1 MTAITLP
8 ASDLITIQNNQPRTT
23 SLKVAEAFG
32 RLHKNVIQK
41 LESLDCSEEFASA
54 NFSAHEQE
62 IQAGAVKRKSKVYEM
77 TKDGFM
83 FLVMGFTGKKAAQ
96 IKEAYINAFN
106 EMAEKIYGKPAPAKK
121 RKPKALP
128 NGLTIDQQDT
138 IKSLVK
144 ARVDALPPAKRAKA
158 AITCWSS
165 LKSKF
170 GCTYKE
176 IEPDHFTDA
185 VSLVARVPLEGEYI
199 EAESAPAA
207 KLTDE
212 QSKRISCIKTHSSG
226 LKRKLSAFMK
236 SAMETSKPEKRDE
249 LARHYREVREHAH
262 VIDSQSEGL
271 LSSGVTHDTPETEQ
285 AGSHA
290 TLTQVDLAILYG
302 FSMSALQLV
311 DMGERLKPAIDAL
324 KPLSLF
330 GVDARLETCRQSI
343 GWLHDKVGAEMEA
356 AAKESGLYKD
366 YVDLRAAKD
375 RSRPI
380 ITLDD

>member
-1 MTAITLP
+1 MTALTLP
-8 ASDLITIQNNQPRTT
+8 ASELITIQNSQPRTT

-41 LESLDCSEEFASA
+41 LESLDCSKEFASA
-54 NFSAHEQE
+54 NFSAHVEE
-62 IQAGAVKRKSKVYEM
+62 IAIGNGAKRKSKVYEM

-128 NGLTIDQQDT
+128 NGLTTDQQDT

-207 KLTDE
+207 LSQEEISQLRCLFGHVASIERKFDQRLGPALKLLSE
-212 QSKRISCIKTHSSG
+212 PLFYEMREHIFVSSRQAKQFAARYHSSAG
-226 LKRKLSAFMK
+226 
-236 SAMETSKPEKRDE
+236 
-249 LARHYREVREHAH
+249 
-262 VIDSQSEGL
+262 QSL
-271 LSSGVTHDTPETEQ
+271 M
-285 AGSHA
+285 A
-290 TLTQVDLAILYG
+290 
-302 FSMSALQLV
+302 
-311 DMGERLKPAIDAL
+311 
-324 KPLSLF
+324 
-330 GVDARLETCRQSI
+330 
-343 GWLHDKVGAEMEA
+343 
-356 AAKESGLYKD
+356 
-366 YVDLRAAKD
+366 
-375 RSRPI
+375 
-380 ITLDD
+380 